1 MKVVENEVIKELS
14 ENCNRNEKIIKIM
27 LEECKKVGYNI
38 EESNHIIFEFYKNN
52 NCPHFDHE
60 NKNMKRFNRIS

>member
-1 MKVVENEVIKELS
+1 MKNVVEKEVIKKLS
-14 ENCNRNEKIIKIM
+14 KKCNRNEKIIKIM

-38 EESNHIIFEFYKNN
+38 KESQHCILKFYKID

-60 NKNMKRFNRIS
+60 N